1 VSPGYLKGRR
11 AFLEKSKEM
20 AARYLIS
27 AIDMFTNSEIDVED
41 ETADFDVGDF
51 DMTVLMALEVESDG
65 SSTDDEFD
73 EC

>member
-1 VSPGYLKGRR
+1 VSPGYLKGRK

-27 AIDMFTNSEIDVED
+27 AIDMFTMSEIDVED
-41 ETADFDVGDF
+41 ENTDFDNGDF
-51 DMTVLMALEVESDG
+51 VMTELMALEVESG